1 MICILHG
8 YLLEGSGSNLWT
20 RSVIEA
26 LVRQGRTVHL
36 LAQENH
42 PEIYPF
48 IRKAIRYRPDGSVET
63 FHEAPAGEGGCVL
76 HKPVLGDLL
85 PVYVRDRYEEFD
97 RVIPLVELETYEIE
111 KYVETNVEVLRRVVR
126 EHKISAM
133 HANHAV
139 MMSVVA
145 ERVSGETGVPFAIM
159 PHGSGLEY
167 AVRPDPR
174 MKRYAESAFAAASRV
189 FVIGD
194 EMQGRVLELLGN
206 VEGLEEKLTRLPLG
220 VDTSKFE
227 PVEPS
232 ERKASIRR
240 LYEGLQTVVRGRPAD
255 AAERMRHAVASA
267 TSAEEIA
274 RSASAIATYE
284 LKKPDEDIEAR
295 LESID
300 WTRDEVALFVGR
312 LIAAKGPQNVIAAL
326 PFVFRDHPG
335 LRLILIGHGPL
346 REPLEA
352 MVLAMHQ
359 GRRDLFGSIVE
370 MGRRFEEH
378 PEGSGGDL
386 TFHEIASYLRSLEEE
401 GRLEEWWDACREHLL
416 PERIIFGGYLTHAE
430 LRYLFGCAD
439 VAIFPS
445 LVKEAG
451 PLVFLEA
458 MASGIFPLG
467 TYFGGMKA
475 SIDATR
481 ELIGDDGWK
490 RMQIDPEPSRV
501 VGSIASQLPLALE
514 CSRHYSR
521 DLRSIAVEHHDWRN
535 VAETL
540 SETLG
545 EAGIRKQDSGS
556 RGCEEE

>member
-20 RSVIEA
+20 RSVVEA

-48 IRKAIRYRPDGSVET
+48 IRKAIRYRPDGSAET
-63 FHEAPAGEGGCVL
+63 FHEAPTGEGGCIL

-85 PVYVRDRYEEFD
+85 PVYVPDRYEEFD
-97 RVIPLVELETYEIE
+97 RVIPLVELETSEIE

-126 EHKISAM
+126 EHGISAM

-159 PHGSGLEY
+159 PHGSALEY

-174 MKRYAESAFAAASRV
+174 FKRYAESAFAAASRV

-232 ERKASIRR
+232 ERKATIRR
-240 LYEGLQTVVRGRPAD
+240 LYEGLRTVVRGRPTN
-255 AAERMRHAVASA
+255 AAGRVREAVDSA
-267 TSAEEIA
+267 TTAEEVA
-274 RSASAIATYE
+274 RSAAEIATYD
-284 LKKPDEDIEAR
+284 LKRPDEDIEAR
-295 LESID
+295 LESVD

-326 PFVFRDHPG
+326 PFAFRDHPG

-352 MVLAMHQ
+352 MTLAMHQ
-359 GRRDLFGSIVE
+359 GRRDLFDSIVE

-386 TFHEIASYLRSLEEE
+386 TFHEIASYLRGLEEE
-401 GRLEEWWDACREHLL
+401 GRLEEWWNACREHLS
-416 PERIIFGGYLTHAE
+416 PDRIIFGGYLTHAQ

-481 ELIGDDGWK
+481 NLIGDHGWE
-490 RMQIDPEPSRV
+490 RMQIDPAPSRV
-501 VGSIASQLPLALE
+501 VGSIASQLPLALG
-514 CSRHYSR
+514 CSRRFSR
-521 DLRSIAVEHHDWRN
+521 ELRSIAVEHYDWRN

-540 SETLG
+540 RVTLEG
-545 EAGIRKQDSGS
+545 RI
-556 RGCEEE
+556 